1 MEAGKPEIGGLVM
14 GPGGGKEEGG
24 QIFVD
29 FAGSQTGLMEGSD
42 VGVWEEPGPTPR
54 ETGPVIVINAADLN
68 LGMWR
73 GTLTATRDQWLKKQE
88 QQHVPSEGGAF

>member
-29 FAGSQTGLMEGSD
+29 FAGSQIGLMEGSD
-42 VGVWEEPGPTPR
+42 VGVDRRSQGPLPGR
-54 ETGPVIVINAADLN
+54 QDL
-68 LGMWR
+68 LLSLM
-73 GTLTATRDQWLKKQE
+73 
-88 QQHVPSEGGAF
+88 QQI